1 MTEEDSKVATMDVYV
16 VIEHIRGQ
24 VAEISYL
31 LLAAGRQLVEK
42 TGGSLAAVVLSQNS
56 QELAKGLRAD
66 RILCCDHPSLMD
78 FNPEVYLQV
87 LTSLIQAQRPRLVL
101 FGDTS
106 TGADIAGLL
115 SVRLGCPLISS
126 CRKLTIQDGKVSF
139 TSQICGGKIMVE
151 GQVPEP
157 IALVAMVPGEY
168 QVEAGQASADP
179 AVEWLPLPDI
189 SAIRTSVKQ
198 YLEPEAGDVDISKE
212 DILVAVGRG
221 IQNQD
226 NLELA
231 QELADR
237 LGGVLVASRPV
248 VDQGWLPTSRLV
260 GKSGKK
266 VKAKLYLALG
276 ISGAPEHVEAL
287 ADSEVILAVNT
298 DPEAPIF
305 NVARFGTTVDL
316 FDLVPAITE
325 KIQVLKSA

>member
-1 MTEEDSKVATMDVYV
+1 MAATDVYV
-16 VIEHIRGQ
+16 VVEHIRGQ

-31 LLAAGRQLVEK
+31 LLAAGSQLVEK
-42 TGGSLAAVVLSQNS
+42 TGASLVAVVLSQHS
-56 QELAKGLRAD
+56 QELAKDLRAD
-66 RILCCDHPSLMD
+66 RVLCCDHPSLVD
-78 FNPEVYLQV
+78 FNPDIYQQV
-87 LTSLIQAQRPRLVL
+87 VASLIQQQHPRLVL

-106 TGADIAGLL
+106 TGADMAGSL
-115 SVRLGCPLISS
+115 SVRLGYPLISS
-126 CRKLTIQDGKVSF
+126 CRKLTAQDGKMTF
-139 TSQICGGKIMVE
+139 TSQICGGRIMVE

-157 IALVAMVPGEY
+157 TALVAMIPGEY
-168 QVEAGQASADP
+168 QVELGRALATP

-189 SAIRTSVKQ
+189 SGLRTSVKH
-198 YLEPEAGDVDISKE
+198 YIEPEAGDVDITKE
-212 DILVAVGRG
+212 EILVSVGRG

-231 QELADR
+231 QELADA
-237 LGGVLVASRPV
+237 LGGVLVASRPI

-287 ADSEVILAVNT
+287 GDSEVIIAVNT

-305 NVARFGTTVDL
+305 GIARFGTTVDL
-316 FDLVPAITE
+316 LDLAPALTE
-325 KIQVLKSA
+325 KIQLSKSS